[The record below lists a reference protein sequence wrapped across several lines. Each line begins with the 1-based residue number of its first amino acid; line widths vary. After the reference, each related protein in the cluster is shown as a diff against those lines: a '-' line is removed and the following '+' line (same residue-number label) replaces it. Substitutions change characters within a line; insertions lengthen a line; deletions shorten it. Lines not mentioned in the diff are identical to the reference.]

1 MWVAVRTDFWVGL
14 ITATVVCTAIGALL
28 RLALRRTGP
37 IYFAMGTIAFG
48 GLVTILFQNWT
59 GFTGGYAGEGS
70 IPIPSIFG
78 YQLQSLASQYDLLIV
93 AMGVILVGTAL
104 VEQSPGRDLT
114 FARDLGP
121 VAITAGLR
129 PDRLKMIAFAV
140 GCGIQG
146 AAGSLFA
153 HTTTY
158 LSLDSF
164 SMQVSLNVL
173 LMILLGGIGSM
184 YGPLLGALVIVEIPE
199 VLRFIQS
206 YATLVYACLVL
217 VAIVPLPLG
226 LAGARHPGARPVRR
240 QPAHAARRPLDREVV
255 LMTTAAS
262 ETMLEATGVAVSF
275 GAVKAVDGVDLSVA
289 PGEVLGIIGP
299 NGSGKS
305 TFLNAVTG
313 LVPAKGTVK
322 INGAMVHT
330 GRPEAVSRLGVRRT
344 FQTPQ
349 VHDGL
354 TCLEN
359 VLVGLPDRTRRSVP
373 DAWFRRPG
381 MWRQERDRWTAARDA
396 LRFVG
401 IEHLAHTQAG
411 ALSYGQR
418 RMLEIAR
425 AKAGEPRV
433 LLMEAGRRP
442 EPGRDGRTA
451 RPAAQAGDGL
461 KQPRRSRA
469 QDGLPAEPVYP
480 ASRA

>member
-1 MWVAVRTDFWVGL
+1 MTGPAVYRGKQIPFAILVVVVCLLMPLFVQGDYGQGQLVNIADYAILTLGFYWSFILAGEFTFAVFGFFAIGAYSSVWVAVRTDFWVGL

-104 VEQSPGRDLT
+104 VERSPAGRDLT

-129 PDRLKMIAFAV
+129 PERLKVIAFAV

-217 VAIVPLPLG
+217 VAIVLFPLG
-226 LAGARHPGARPVRR
+226 LAGAR
-240 QPAHAARRPLDREVV
+240 QQ
-255 LMTTAAS
+255 
-262 ETMLEATGVAVSF
+262 
-275 GAVKAVDGVDLSVA
+275 A
-289 PGEVLGIIGP
+289 PGRFVASQLTRLGGRW
-299 NGSGKS
+299 
-305 TFLNAVTG
+305 
-313 LVPAKGTVK
+313 
-322 INGAMVHT
+322 T
-330 GRPEAVSRLGVRRT
+330 GR
-344 FQTPQ
+344 
-349 VHDGL
+349 
-354 TCLEN
+354 
-359 VLVGLPDRTRRSVP
+359 
-373 DAWFRRPG
+373 WF
-381 MWRQERDRWTAARDA
+381 
-396 LRFVG
+396 
-401 IEHLAHTQAG
+401 
-411 ALSYGQR
+411 S
-418 RMLEIAR
+418 
-425 AKAGEPRV
+425 
-433 LLMEAGRRP
+433 
-442 EPGRDGRTA
+442 
-451 RPAAQAGDGL
+451 
-461 KQPRRSRA
+461 
-469 QDGLPAEPVYP
+469 
-480 ASRA
+480 